1 MCLRLKKM
9 KSEDSVSTSIEKKKN
24 PPADLS
30 RQRDIDVRAYL
41 KLSITGLPNLRNS
54 FFVLELILID
64 LTALFESLKFN
75 Q

>member
-9 KSEDSVSTSIEKKKN
+9 KSEDSVSTSIEKN

-54 FFVLELILID
+54 FFRTRID
-64 LTALFESLKFN
+64 F
-75 Q
+75 